1 MGTVGVVRRY
11 VLYHV
16 ADEHL
21 DKFSV
26 LKSYI
31 YLIGKII
38 KMEIKTIL
46 SRLCPR
52 TALLHSKTAVWHY
65 LCNQTSG
72 PTTEL
77 CIYGF
82 CGPVET

>member
-1 MGTVGVVRRY
+1 MCCR
-11 VLYHV
+11 YHV

-52 TALLHSKTAVWHY
+52 TAPLQDSRVA
-65 LCNQTSG
+65 SSM
-72 PTTEL
+72 
-77 CIYGF
+77 
-82 CGPVET
+82 